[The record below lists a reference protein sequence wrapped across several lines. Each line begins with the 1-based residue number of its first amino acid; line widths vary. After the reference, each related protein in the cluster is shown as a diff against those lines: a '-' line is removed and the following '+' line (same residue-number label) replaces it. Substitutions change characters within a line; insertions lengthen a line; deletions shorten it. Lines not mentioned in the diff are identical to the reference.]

1 MDGLII
7 KKHWLDLILSGKKTW
22 EIRGSNTKK
31 RGEIALIES
40 GSGQVVGVC
49 SLVDSHP
56 VTLDDMER
64 NIDKHQIEPDLVTI
78 THHLQYKYPH
88 AWVLDD
94 VWEIV
99 PKKYNHPQGAVI
111 WVKNALSTTE

>member
-7 KKHWLDLILSGKKTW
+7 KKQWLDLIFQGRKTW

-40 GSGQVVGVC
+40 GSGMVVGTC
-49 SLVDSHP
+49 NIIGSRP
-56 VTLDDMER
+56 VSMEEMKTHM
-64 NIDKHQIEPDLVTI
+64 DKHCLTGGADVSWYLT
-78 THHLQYKYPH
+78 YSRPH
-88 AWVLDD
+88 AWELDN

-99 PKKYNHPQGAVI
+99 PKKYTHPQGAVV
-111 WVKNALSTTE
+111 WVKNVL